1 MFSKA
6 FFAVIL
12 VIAMF
17 ALMSEAYRGGG
28 GKYIFTFSFLTIEIE
43 IIFYIGYR
51 NGRFGRR
58 GYGFRGGYGGGFG
71 FGYGDAFYGGFG
83 FGIGAAYV
91 LPVVAAVPV
100 VTTAIV
106 VG

>member
-1 MFSKA
+1 MFSKV

-28 GKYIFTFSFLTIEIE
+28 GKYIFTCSFLAIEIG
-43 IIFYIGYR
+43 IIFYIGYGNR
-51 NGRFGRR
+51 GFGRR
-58 GYGFRGGYGGGFG
+58 GYGYRGGYGGG

-83 FGIGAAYV
+83 FGIGAAYA

-100 VTTAIV
+100 VTTAV
-106 VG
+106 VLG

>member
-1 MFSKA
+1 MFSKV

-17 ALMSEAYRGGG
+17 ALISEAHYGGG

-51 NGRFGRR
+51 NRGFGRR
-58 GYGFRGGYGGGFG
+58 GYGFRGGYGGG